1 MRADAAVTSTQ
12 GGTQP
17 ELISKFESG
26 PEFMR
31 VFTQFTNYF
40 NMQFNLNYTE
50 FQKILRDGGWRS
62 NKGKLFTAWMT
73 GLAAPMVV
81 AGLIAQAFSGKFDDD
96 DEDGYAD
103 EVGSFVLDALGRG
116 HLSMVP
122 FGNAIAALTI
132 NRFDTAVYN
141 DRMLNTPMTGALERA
156 AGSFD
161 LISAM
166 LSEDKDV
173 TGRRIR
179 DAATLLDMIAG
190 LPVSGIAGKV
200 AYAIESMTGV
210 QPNYNFADAVRGSLT
225 GVAAPGNRQK

>member
-1 MRADAAVTSTQ
+1 
-12 GGTQP
+12 
-17 ELISKFESG
+17 
-26 PEFMR
+26 
-31 VFTQFTNYF
+31 
-40 NMQFNLNYTE
+40 
-50 FQKILRDGGWRS
+50 
-62 NKGKLFTAWMT
+62 MT

-116 HLSMVP
+116 HLSLIP
-122 FGNAIAALTI
+122 GGNAIAALTLS
-132 NRFDTAVYN
+132 RFDSEMYN
-141 DRMLNTPMTGALERA
+141 DRMLNTPLTGALERG

-166 LSEDKDV
+166 FSEDKDV

-179 DAATLLDMIAG
+179 DAATLIDMIAG